1 MLADRR
7 NVLVLSVSQAL
18 MLSAIVLAMTVGAII
33 GAALAPDKGL
43 ASLPIAAMVVGTA
56 ATTLPAAAFMRRA
69 GRRAGF
75 LLGATLGISGGLL
88 AALAVYQ
95 QSFVLFVVAHA
106 LMGSYQGFANYYRFA
121 AAEVASP
128 AFASRAISLVVAGG
142 VVAAVL
148 GPQLVQWTRDLF
160 APHMFVG
167 AYLAQAG
174 LGVIALL
181 VVSRLD
187 RLLPRAASAG
197 DSRSLREIASQPAFV
212 VAVAGATIGYAVM
225 LLAMTATPLA
235 MLGCGLPVSDAV
247 RVIQWHVLGMFA
259 PSFFTGSLLQRFGA
273 VRVMGAGFV
282 LLVGHVIIAVSGVQF
297 LHFLSALIL
306 LGVGWNF
313 SFIGATALLTRTYR
327 PAEQSKVQAANEFI
341 VFTIVATTSLSAGW
355 MYDRFGWQ
363 ALNLVALAVLAV
375 AIALALW
382 FASSRHA
389 VARAQASPGAS

>member
-18 MLSAIVLAMTVGAII
+18 MLSAIVLAMTVGAVV

-43 ASLPIAAMVVGTA
+43 ATLPIAAMVVGTA
-56 ATTLPAAAFMRRA
+56 ATTLPASAFMRRA

-75 LLGATLGISGGLL
+75 LCGAALGVIGGLL
-88 AALAVYQ
+88 AALAVYR
-95 QSFVLFVVAHA
+95 QSFALFVFAHA

-121 AAEVASP
+121 AAEAASP
-128 AFASRAISLVVAGG
+128 AFASRAISLVIAGG

-148 GPQLVQWTRDLF
+148 GPQLVNWTRDAF
-160 APHMFVG
+160 APHAFAG

-174 LGVIALL
+174 LGMLALL
-181 VVSRLD
+181 ALSRLD
-187 RLLPRAASAG
+187 PLLPRASTEG
-197 DSRSLREIASQPAFV
+197 SGRSLREIARQPVFV
-212 VAVAGATIGYAVM
+212 VALLGATVGYAVM

-247 RVIQWHVLGMFA
+247 RAIQWHVLGMFA
-259 PSFFTGSLLQRFGA
+259 PSFFTGTLVQRFGA
-273 VRVMGAGFV
+273 VQVMVAGFG

-297 LHFLSALIL
+297 LHFVSALTL

-327 PAEQSKVQAANEFI
+327 PVEQSKVQAAND
-341 VFTIVATTSLSAGW
+341 FTLFTVVASASLSAGW

-363 ALNLVALAVLAV
+363 ALNLVALAALAFV
-375 AIALALW
+375 IALALW
-382 FASSRHA
+382 FAASRHA
-389 VARAQASPGAS
+389 PDRAQAESGAP